1 MSAARVLA
9 GVVVASFLLLS
20 ADPAAADQDARP
32 SPPGVASNSA
42 ASQPQSQSPPNRT
55 ADFLFGRPKVSLGVR
70 GDWVFASAGSDIFDF
85 VTRHLTID
93 KKDFDTAG
101 FSADGGFALS
111 PRADV
116 VVGFEWNRVERA
128 SEYRDYVDN
137 RLEPIEQTTGLK
149 TWHIFGSFRYAVT
162 PKGRDISRLAW
173 IPSRII
179 PYVGAGGG
187 VTYYQFRQFGDFVD
201 FQDLSVFAESFRSS
215 GWTPTVH
222 GFGGVDV
229 RLYKGL
235 YGSFQG
241 RYTKAAGKLGSDF
254 IDFDPI
260 DLSGFRVS
268 AGINLL
274 F

>member
-1 MSAARVLA
+1 M
-9 GVVVASFLLLS
+9 
-20 ADPAAADQDARP
+20 
-32 SPPGVASNSA
+32 
-42 ASQPQSQSPPNRT
+42 
-55 ADFLFGRPKVSLGVR
+55 R
-70 GDWVFASAGSDIFDF
+70 GDWVFAMAGSDIFDF
-85 VTRHLTID
+85 VTRQLTID
-93 KKDFDTAG
+93 KNDFNTAG
-101 FSADGGFALS
+101 FSVDGGFAVS

-116 VVGFEWNRVERA
+116 VIGFEMNRVERA
-128 SEYRDYVDN
+128 SEYRDFVDN

-149 TWHIFGSFRYAVT
+149 TSHIFGSFRYALT
-162 PKGRDISRLAW
+162 PKGREVSRLAW
-173 IPSRII
+173 IPSRTI
-179 PYVGAGGG
+179 PYVGGGGG

-222 GFGGVDV
+222 AFGGVDI
-229 RLYKGL
+229 RLYRGL
-235 YGSFQG
+235 YGSVQG

-268 AGINLL
+268 AGINVL